1 MKTSARNTFEGVVA
15 QLKSGAV
22 NDEVAID
29 IGQGTLI
36 TAVITKDST
45 ENLGLAVG
53 VKAFALI
60 KASSVILATDL
71 AGVKLSTRNQIV
83 GTVSKLT
90 LGAVNAEVELEV
102 AAGQHVV
109 AIVTNESAQ
118 NLGLALGSQA
128 TAIVKASQVIVGVKA

>member
-60 KASSVILATDL
+60 KAS
-71 AGVKLSTRNQIV
+71 
-83 GTVSKLT
+83 
-90 LGAVNAEVELEV
+90 
-102 AAGQHVV
+102 
-109 AIVTNESAQ
+109 
-118 NLGLALGSQA
+118 
-128 TAIVKASQVIVGVKA
+128 